1 VTVRRSDASTIIL
14 DGVCS
19 VEDAEPLLQMLQTT
33 PAAAVD
39 WTPCRQMHTAVLQV
53 ILASGT
59 APVGSCGDAWVA
71 QWLAPE
77 LPQKGSNG

>member
-1 VTVRRSDASTIIL
+1 MTVRRSDAGTIIL

-19 VEDAEPLLQMLQTT
+19 VEDAEPLLQMLQAT

-39 WTPCRQMHTAVLQV
+39 WAPCRQMHTTVLQV

-59 APVGSCGDAWVA
+59 APVGPCGDTWVA
-71 QWLAPE
+71 QWIAPK